1 MLSHRDGPT
10 LVNVAIAD
18 STQIHTQLLERA
30 LQEDRCL
37 KVLGTASSS
46 EGLLGVAQRF
56 PIDVAIIS
64 FNLDD
69 QYGRGPQLLREIRAR
84 RPKIKGVILLE
95 SSQPQDVLDCFS
107 AGAKGIFSGRESLE
121 SLCKCIRCVHE
132 GQVWARSEDL
142 EHALEYVARIPL
154 ARISNQQG
162 LGLLSLR
169 EREVVQYLASG
180 MTNTEIAASLG
191 LSRHTIKNYLFRIF
205 DKLGVSSRTELLYHA
220 MGNIQP
226 PDDDA
231 KKGKQNTLSDL
242 LQAAE
247 TDVISPQLQLA
258 DQYRKSD
265 GRAPDVVSAY
275 MWYRLAEESA
285 ASLGKRAERGRK
297 SLGREMSPR
306 DLAEAEDK
314 AAQWVN
320 SSKKKPAFADSG
332 AAPGA
337 SLTLV

>member
-1 MLSHRDGPT
+1 MLSHRDRAT
-10 LVNVAIAD
+10 LVSVAIAD
-18 STQIHTQLLERA
+18 STQIHTHLLERA
-30 LQEDRCL
+30 IQEDRSL
-37 KVLGTASSS
+37 NVLGTASSS

-107 AGAKGIFSGRESLE
+107 AGAKGIFSGRETLE

-142 EHALEYVARIPL
+142 QHALECLARIPL
-154 ARISNQQG
+154 ARVSNQQG
-162 LGLLSLR
+162 LALLSRR
-169 EREVVQYLASG
+169 EREVVQYLALG
-180 MTNTEIAASLG
+180 MTNSEIAGSLG

-226 PDDDA
+226 ADDDA
-231 KKGKQNTLSDL
+231 KGEQNPLSNL

-247 TDVISPQLQLA
+247 TDVISAQLQLG

-265 GRAPDVVSAY
+265 GRAPDFVSAY
-275 MWYRLAEESA
+275 MWYLLAEESA
-285 ASLGKRAERGRK
+285 ASLGKRAENSKK
-297 SLGREMSPR
+297 SLRREMSAR
-306 DLAEAEDK
+306 DLEEAEDK
-314 AAQWVN
+314 AAQWFK

-332 AAPGA
+332 TAAGA